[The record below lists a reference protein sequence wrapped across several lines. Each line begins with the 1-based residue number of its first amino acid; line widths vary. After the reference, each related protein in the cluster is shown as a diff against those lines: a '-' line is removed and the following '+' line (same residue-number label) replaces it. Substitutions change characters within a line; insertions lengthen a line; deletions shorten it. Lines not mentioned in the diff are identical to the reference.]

1 MKFRTCLLA
10 VCMVIVPTLAM
21 FSHLIPVGTRRSVRD
36 CVMTWLTARSRP
48 TAVGPTSAA
57 RDPTEAVRAQT
68 TVGGETGPE
77 MAVTATPG
85 DPTATSLPT
94 GPDGGG
100 QLPPF
105 DESVRR
111 LSGLGAVSIECVAL
125 PAAVGRHLASCQV
138 PLDPE
143 GQLHRVFQMEGS
155 DAATATHLLL
165 NDVMAWQ
172 RRLAEQRGIVR

>member
-10 VCMVIVPTLAM
+10 VCMVIVPTVAM
-21 FSHLIPVGTRRSVRD
+21 FSHLIPAGTRRSVRD
-36 CVMTWLTARSRP
+36 CVMTWWTAPARP
-48 TAVGPTSAA
+48 TAVTPTSAA
-57 RDPTEAVRAQT
+57 SDPIQT
-68 TVGGETGPE
+68 VPGEP
-77 MAVTATPG
+77 ASALVATAKPG
-85 DPTATSLPT
+85 SPAPPPPPP
-94 GPDGGG
+94 GPDPGV
-100 QLPPF
+100 QPPPL
-105 DESVRR
+105 DVSVRR

-138 PLDPE
+138 PLDAE

-155 DAATATHLLL
+155 DADTAAHLLL